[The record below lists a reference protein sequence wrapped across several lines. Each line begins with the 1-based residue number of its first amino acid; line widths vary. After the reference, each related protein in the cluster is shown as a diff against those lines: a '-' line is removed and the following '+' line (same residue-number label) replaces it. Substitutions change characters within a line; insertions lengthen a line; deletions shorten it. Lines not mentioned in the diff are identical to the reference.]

1 LDVQQD
7 DVLDGATN
15 VPMNVY
21 IAITG
26 MRNSDGDNEVVLG
39 QLGMRAPEEGARMC
53 ATASS
58 HAQVLDDKI
67 TFGKF
72 KKY

>member
-1 LDVQQD
+1 M
-7 DVLDGATN
+7 LDGATN

-21 IAITG
+21 IAVTG

-39 QLGMRAPEEGARMC
+39 QLGMRAPEEGARMR

-58 HAQVLDDKI
+58 HAQVLDDSHHHLSCVL
-67 TFGKF
+67 
-72 KKY
+72 

>member
-1 LDVQQD
+1 M
-7 DVLDGATN
+7 LDGATN

-21 IAITG
+21 IAV

-39 QLGMRAPEEGARMC
+39 QLGMRAPEEGARMR

-58 HAQVLDDKI
+58 HAQVLDKI